1 MKKTKNIKKSL
12 AKIIFILYLLL
23 VWLFFI
29 DRGFL
34 RPAPADSC
42 FGGPSHSR
50 REHMRSINLSP
61 SFSTMLSE
69 GKDVFVLNLAAF
81 IPMGFFI
88 CLFTKGKSKYKH
100 VYLIFA
106 IPVLIEL
113 LQYIFATG
121 ALDINDIILNVIS
134 GVIGVTTYA
143 IIHKIKQR

>member
-23 VWLFFI
+23 VWIFFI
-29 DRGFL
+29 DRGLIIHKLFGAYWQFI
-34 RPAPADSC
+34 RPLG
-42 FGGPSHSR
+42 F
-50 REHMRSINLSP
+50 RSINLVP
-61 SFSTMLSE
+61 SFSTILSE
-69 GKDVFVLNLAAF
+69 GKAVLLLNLTAF

-100 VYLIFA
+100 VYLI
-106 IPVLIEL
+106 VLIPIIIEV

-121 ALDINDIILNVIS
+121 SLDINDIILNVIS
-134 GVIGVTTYA
+134 GIIGVAAYA

>member
-29 DRGFL
+29 DRGLIIHKLFGVYWQFI
-34 RPAPADSC
+34 RPL
-42 FGGPSHSR
+42 GY
-50 REHMRSINLSP
+50 RSINLSS
-61 SFSTMLSE
+61 SFSTMLGE
-69 GKDVFVLNLAAF
+69 GKAVLLLNLTAF

-100 VYLIFA
+100 VYLI
-106 IPVLIEL
+106 VLIPIIIEV

-134 GVIGVTTYA
+134 GIIGVTAYA

>member
-1 MKKTKNIKKSL
+1 MKKAKNIKKSL
-12 AKIIFILYLLL
+12 AKAVFILYLLL

-29 DRGFL
+29 DRGLIIHKLFGAYWQFI
-34 RPAPADSC
+34 RPLG
-42 FGGPSHSR
+42 F
-50 REHMRSINLSP
+50 RSINLSP
-61 SFSTMLSE
+61 SFSTMLGE
-69 GKDVFVLNLAAF
+69 DKAVLLLNLTAF

-100 VYLIFA
+100 VYLI
-106 IPVLIEL
+106 VLIPIIIEV

-134 GVIGVTTYA
+134 GIIGVTAYA

>member
-1 MKKTKNIKKSL
+1 MKKTKNTKKSL

-29 DRGFL
+29 DRGLIIHKLFDAYWQFI
-34 RPAPADSC
+34 RPLG
-42 FGGPSHSR
+42 F
-50 REHMRSINLSP
+50 RSINLFP
-61 SFSTMLSE
+61 SFSTILGE
-69 GKDVFVLNLAAF
+69 GKAVLLLNLTAF

-100 VYLIFA
+100 VHLI
-106 IPVLIEL
+106 VLIPIIIEV

-134 GVIGVTTYA
+134 GIIGVTAYA
-143 IIHKIKQR
+143 IIHKMKQR

>member
-29 DRGFL
+29 DRGLIIHKLFGYVPDRFI
-34 RPAPADSC
+34 RPLG
-42 FGGPSHSR
+42 F
-50 REHMRSINLSP
+50 RSINLSP

-69 GKDVFVLNLAAF
+69 GKAVLLLNLTAF

>member
-29 DRGFL
+29 DRGLIIHKLFDAYWQFI
-34 RPAPADSC
+34 RPLG
-42 FGGPSHSR
+42 F
-50 REHMRSINLSP
+50 RSINLFP
-61 SFSTMLSE
+61 SFSTILGE
-69 GKDVFVLNLAAF
+69 GKAVLLLNLTAF

-100 VYLIFA
+100 VYLI
-106 IPVLIEL
+106 VLIPIIIEV

-134 GVIGVTTYA
+134 GIIGVTAYA

>member
-12 AKIIFILYLLL
+12 AKIIFILYSLL

-29 DRGFL
+29 DRGLIIHKLFGAYWQFI
-34 RPAPADSC
+34 RPLG
-42 FGGPSHSR
+42 F
-50 REHMRSINLSP
+50 RSINLIP

-69 GKDVFVLNLAAF
+69 GKAVLLLNLTAF

-100 VYLIFA
+100 VYLI
-106 IPVLIEL
+106 VLIPIIIEV

-134 GVIGVTTYA
+134 GIIGIIAYVVIN
-143 IIHKIKQR
+143 KITKLN